1 MKRKIV
7 TKVELN
13 KEIYKEFFTSYI
25 NSSKLSNALLT
36 IMILFLY
43 MDIYNKN
50 YFLSITYSILI
61 IILIL
66 VLPIIKMFLQYH
78 SILEINGGNIPCYQY
93 VFDSEKITYS
103 NNMKKSSNIT
113 YNYNQINLVL
123 KSKKLYIFNLN
134 NNENVIALKKDITD
148 EDLNYILSK
157 CNNKKVRQTNLYLCF
172 RSLCLL
178 LAIISLFLI

>member
-13 KEIYKEFFTSYI
+13 KGIYKEFFIGCI
-25 NSSKLSNALLT
+25 NSSKLSNVLLA

-43 MDIYNKN
+43 IDIYNKD

-66 VLPIIKMFLQYH
+66 VLPITKIFLQYH

-113 YNYNQINLVL
+113 YNYNQINLV
-123 KSKKLYIFNLN
+123 
-134 NNENVIALKKDITD
+134 
-148 EDLNYILSK
+148 NYSWL
-157 CNNKKVRQTNLYLCF
+157 F
-172 RSLCLL
+172 ELL
-178 LAIISLFLI
+178 